1 MRLLRTILVIL
12 VLFALPVVSWFY
24 LRQGLNWRKG
34 VVKEVSEQLP
44 FSGLVCTVGVENLDS
59 TFFKGHLSV
68 IFLEDPSVPDTVI
81 KELYDQF
88 GERKDIWFVILADDS
103 PVHSTNVIESNP
115 QNYFRVNQPPSAICR
130 REFEKAFG
138 REYNAALID
147 RSAMLRKR
155 YDLSEVDEVQSLIRH
170 ITVMIPVEKRE
181 KLDLK
186 YLKNQEEENG
196 E

>member
-24 LRQGLNWRKG
+24 LRQGLNWRKRI
-34 VVKEVSEQLP
+34 VEEVSEQFP
-44 FSGLVCTVGVENLDS
+44 FSGLQCSVGETTLDT

-68 IFLEDPSVPDTVI
+68 IFLEDPSVPDSI
-81 KELYDQF
+81 INELYDQF
-88 GERKDIWFVILADDS
+88 GERQDIWFVILAGDPPSQS
-103 PVHSTNVIESNP
+103 PVVLEINTENYYRVVPPAST
-115 QNYFRVNQPPSAICR
+115 ICR
-130 REFEKAFG
+130 RGFDEAFG
-138 REYNAALID
+138 GEYNAALID

-155 YDLSEVDEVQSLIRH
+155 YDLSNREEVQTLIRH

-186 YLKNQEEENG
+186 YLKNQKEGDG